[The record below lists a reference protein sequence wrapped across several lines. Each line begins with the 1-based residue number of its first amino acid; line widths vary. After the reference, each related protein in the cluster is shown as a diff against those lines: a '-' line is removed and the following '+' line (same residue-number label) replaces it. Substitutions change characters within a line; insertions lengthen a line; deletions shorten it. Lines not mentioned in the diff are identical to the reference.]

1 MDKSVGVVSLGC
13 DKNRVDTE
21 YMLGFLQRGGFRLVQ
36 EPELAQVLI
45 VNTCAFLEKSR
56 EEAIDTVLE
65 MAQFK
70 QGACEKLI
78 VTGCLPQ
85 RFYGELEGAIPEV
98 DAYLGINDYPR
109 VCEVIESLYENTYRH
124 RIEAAN
130 RGFIPGERVLT
141 TPEHFAYLKIADGCN
156 NCCSYCLIP
165 KIRGGYR
172 SRQMSD
178 VLGEARELAE
188 RGVRELILVAQ
199 DLTYYGYDLNKT
211 YLLTQLL
218 RELCRIPGIE
228 WIRLL
233 YCYPER
239 VSDELID
246 VIATEEK
253 IVKYLDIPLQHV
265 SDRILSD
272 MRRRS
277 NGAEIRALFQ
287 RLRARIPGIVIRTT
301 FIVGYPG
308 ETEEDM
314 RELIDFLKEYR
325 PENAGFF
332 AYSRE
337 EGTRAF
343 DLPNQIP
350 EDVKAERLARVQQV
364 QQSIFFDRLKAL
376 VGTRSV
382 VLADGADFGRQAF
395 YGRTYAMA
403 PEIDSVVWLSSDE
416 PIDSGVFYHVEITDA
431 EDFDLYGKILGV
443 DSQREENRK

>member
-1 MDKSVGVVSLGC
+1 MDKRVGVVSLGC

-36 EPELAQVLI
+36 EPESAQVLI

-65 MAQFK
+65 MAQYK
-70 QGACEKLI
+70 QGGCEKLI

-85 RFYGELEGAIPEV
+85 RFYGELEDAIPEV

-109 VCEVIESLYENTYRH
+109 VCEVIESLYANTYRH
-124 RIEAAN
+124 RIAPAN
-130 RGFIPGERVLT
+130 PGFEPGARVLT

-165 KIRGGYR
+165 KIRGSYR
-172 SRQMSD
+172 SRPEAD
-178 VLGEARELAE
+178 ILAEARALAD

-199 DLTYYGYDLNKT
+199 DLTYYGYDLNRT
-211 YLLTQLL
+211 YLLPGLL
-218 RELCRIPGIE
+218 RALCRIPGIE

-246 VIATEEK
+246 VIASEEK
-253 IVKYLDIPLQHV
+253 ILKYLDIPLQHV
-265 SDRILSD
+265 SDRVLSS

-277 NGAEIRALFQ
+277 NGTEIRALFQ
-287 RLRARIPGIVIRTT
+287 RLRGRIPGIVIRTT

-308 ETEEDM
+308 ETEEDVQ
-314 RELIDFLKEYR
+314 ELIEFLEEYR

-332 AYSRE
+332 TYSRE

-343 DLPNQIP
+343 DLPDQIP
-350 EDVKAERLARVQQV
+350 EEIKTDRLARVRRIQQA
-364 QQSIFFDRLKAL
+364 IFFKRLKAL
-376 VGTRSV
+376 KGTRQI
-382 VLADGADFGRQAF
+382 VLADGADFDRQAF

-403 PEIDSVVWLSSDE
+403 PEIDSVVWLNSKE
-416 PIDSGVFYHVEITDA
+416 PIDSGAFYTVEITGA
-431 EDFDLYGKILGV
+431 EDFDLHGEILGV
-443 DSQREENRK
+443 HPQREEN

>member
-1 MDKSVGVVSLGC
+1 MDKRVGVVSLGC

-21 YMLGFLQRGGFRLVQ
+21 YMLGFLQKGGFRLVQ
-36 EPELAQVLI
+36 EPENAQVLI

-65 MAQFK
+65 MAQYK
-70 QGACEKLI
+70 QGVCEKLI

-85 RFYGELEGAIPEV
+85 RFYGELEGAIREV

-109 VCEVIESLYENTYRH
+109 VCEVIESLYADTYRH
-124 RIEAAN
+124 AIAPTN
-130 RGFIPGERVLT
+130 PGFDPGERVLT
-141 TPEHFAYLKIADGCN
+141 TPDHFAYLKIADGCN
-156 NCCSYCLIP
+156 NRCSYCLIP
-165 KIRGGYR
+165 KIRGAYR
-172 SRQMSD
+172 SRPEAELLAEASD
-178 VLGEARELAE
+178 LAE

-199 DLTYYGYDLNKT
+199 DLTYYGYDLDRE
-211 YLLTQLL
+211 YRLPSLL
-218 RELCRIPGIE
+218 RALCRIPGIE

-246 VIATEEK
+246 VIASEEK

-265 SDRILSD
+265 SDRVLSD

-277 NGAEIRALFQ
+277 NGAAIRALFQ
-287 RLRARIPGIVIRTT
+287 TLRERIPGIVIRTT

-308 ETEEDM
+308 ESESDV
-314 RELIDFLKEYR
+314 RELLDFLEEYR

-343 DLPNQIP
+343 DLPDQIP
-350 EDVKAERLARVQQV
+350 EEIKTARLSRVQSVQQTIFFERLE
-364 QQSIFFDRLKAL
+364 SMI
-376 VGTRSV
+376 GTRQI
-382 VLADGADFGRQAF
+382 VLADGVDFDRQAF

-403 PEIDSVVWLSSDE
+403 PEIDSVVWLSSKE
-416 PIDSGVFYHVEITDA
+416 PIDSGAFYIVEITGAKDC
-431 EDFDLYGKILGV
+431 DLYGKIIGV
-443 DSQREENRK
+443 YPQREEN